1 MIKGPTELHWQLMK
15 ENQNSFKTPLK
26 VILPVF
32 LSLSI
37 FLLPFVNTTAS
48 ASLILSPR
56 VENREDNFSETST
69 SVA

>member
-1 MIKGPTELHWQLMK
+1 MIEGPTELHWQLMK

-26 VILPVF
+26 LILPVS